1 MTVLSPPHCCCWIE
15 LTELLLLLLG
25 MSRYFPGLKA
35 AVLGAINELYNEV
48 SVYSV
53 SLLLCIVGVSSV
65 KGIL

>member
-1 MTVLSPPHCCCWIE
+1 
-15 LTELLLLLLG
+15 